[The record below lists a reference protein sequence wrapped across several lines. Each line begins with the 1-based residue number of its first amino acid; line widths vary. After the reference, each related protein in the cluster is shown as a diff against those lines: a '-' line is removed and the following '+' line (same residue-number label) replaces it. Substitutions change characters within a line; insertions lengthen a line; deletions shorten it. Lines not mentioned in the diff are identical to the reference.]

1 MAPRCDMLIEAPMRF
16 SLLCFI
22 AFSALL
28 LFWFNPG
35 MSLLGVPAWLPLL
48 VCVAIVVLVRRRL
61 PPPGVS
67 H

>member
-1 MAPRCDMLIEAPMRF
+1 MRF

-22 AFSALL
+22 ALAALL
-28 LFWFNPG
+28 LLWFNPG
-35 MSLLGVPAWLPLL
+35 VSLLGVPAWLPLL
-48 VCVAIVVLVRRRL
+48 VCVVIVGLVRRRL

>member
-1 MAPRCDMLIEAPMRF
+1 MRF
-16 SLLCFI
+16 SLLRFI